1 MTNQCPS
8 GNNHSQ
14 LSKSL
19 FRNCQ
24 TFSSLCGSLYHTSC
38 HSILP
43 VTFGGVQDY
52 LPNEEIRVGKGE
64 ANYPRSH
71 DTQVVELGSEPLIR
85 LQRAHS
91 SHNPIEIL
99 PRELAVWHFSLSYC
113 RLLSSQFVPVQ
124 CLSNIKVHTN
134 HLGLLFSCRGLLQR
148 SAVGPEIQALRRC
161 QCCRAADHAQ
171 RSKILANT
179 RPFQITHWIRNTT
192 SFQSSVPSLLSVSS

>member
-8 GNNHSQ
+8 GDNHSQ
-14 LSKSL
+14 LSKPL

-43 VTFGGVQDY
+43 ATFGGVQDY

-64 ANYPRSH
+64 ANYARSH

-85 LQRAHS
+85 LQSAHS

-124 CLSNIKVHTN
+124 CLSNIQVHTN
-134 HLGLLFSCRGLLQR
+134 HLGLLFSCRGLLRR
-148 SAVGPEIQALRRC
+148 SEVGSGA
-161 QCCRAADHAQ
+161 
-171 RSKILANT
+171 
-179 RPFQITHWIRNTT
+179 
-192 SFQSSVPSLLSVSS
+192 